1 MWINMGEFLSEKEP
15 KDPWWRLP
23 LLFFFQLSSWIVAPV
38 ILALVLGWWLEKYHH
53 FDSWIYLVTVGIAF
67 IVSIVGMVKEGSRAI
82 KTMDNIG
89 REKTGGKNQKDPIDN
104 KEEKLK

>member
-1 MWINMGEFLSEKEP
+1 
-15 KDPWWRLP
+15 
-23 LLFFFQLSSWIVAPV
+23 
-38 ILALVLGWWLEKYHH
+38 
-53 FDSWIYLVTVGIAF
+53 
-67 IVSIVGMVKEGSRAI
+67 MVKEGSRAI